1 MKNIKTRNDFAKFIG
16 VKLQTLTYLLYI
28 KKIDNCYNTLEIP
41 KKNGDTRTICVP
53 NKNLKK
59 VQKKLYNKLS
69 TYYDEIKTQNNFTSK
84 ISHGFEKNRSIVTN
98 AEVHKNKR
106 YVVNL
111 DLLVFFPSINFGR
124 VRSYFIKN
132 NYFEINDDI
141 ATILAQLTCYK
152 GTLPQGA
159 STSPL
164 IANMICNIMDIRILK
179 IAKKYRLDY
188 TRYADDLT
196 FSTNNK
202 YFLNDYDKFL
212 EDIKN
217 IIHRSGFELN
227 SKKTRLLFSNSRQ
240 EVTGLVVNKKISVP
254 KEYYKNTR
262 AMAHSLYKNGYFL
275 IDDEVGTIEQ
285 LEGRFS
291 FINQINLYNIDN
303 KKKNMWHLNSKE
315 KQYQKFMI
323 YKTFYANEK
332 PLIITEGKTDVLY
345 IKAALKKYYKY
356 FPNLITKKDNGNFVF
371 HVNFFKRKQKHS
383 YYLNLVKDGADT
395 IKNIYSNCYIKT
407 KNNKNITTVHDF
419 KKLCGE
425 RETNPVI
432 LIFDNEMV
440 SNKDRPLKKFLNE
453 IKVNASQKDKL
464 KENLYINIC
473 DNLYLCT
480 YQLNNKEACEIEIE
494 DLFPADVL
502 EHEING
508 RKFSKKDSTHDN
520 GFYGK
525 NEFSQYVYSNYESID
540 FSNFISLLS
549 AINEII
555 ELLINFISDF

>member
-16 VKLQTLTYLLYI
+16 VKLKTLTYLLYI

-555 ELLINFISDF
+555 ELYPNNI

>member
-111 DLLVFFPSINFGR
+111 DLLDFFPSINFGR

-159 STSPL
+159 PTSPL

-303 KKKNMWHLNSKE
+303 KKKDMWHLNSKE

-356 FPNLITKKDNGNFVF
+356 FPNLITKKDNSNFVF

-419 KKLCGE
+419 KKLRGE

-555 ELLINFISDF
+555 ELYPNNI

>member
-111 DLLVFFPSINFGR
+111 DLLDFFPSINFGR

-159 STSPL
+159 PTSPL

-303 KKKNMWHLNSKE
+303 KKKDMWHLNSKE

-345 IKAALKKYYKY
+345 IKAALKKYYKC

-419 KKLCGE
+419 KKLRGE

-555 ELLINFISDF
+555 ELYPNNI

>member
-111 DLLVFFPSINFGR
+111 DLLDFFPSINFGR

-303 KKKNMWHLNSKE
+303 KKKDMWHLNSKE

-419 KKLCGE
+419 KKLRGE

-555 ELLINFISDF
+555 ELYPNNI

>member
-188 TRYADDLT
+188 TRYAGDLT

-555 ELLINFISDF
+555 ELYPNNI

>member
-111 DLLVFFPSINFGR
+111 DLLDFFPSINFGR

-159 STSPL
+159 PTSPL

-303 KKKNMWHLNSKE
+303 KKKDMCHLNSKE

-419 KKLCGE
+419 KKLRGE

-555 ELLINFISDF
+555 ELYPNNI

>member
-111 DLLVFFPSINFGR
+111 DLLDFFPSINFGR

-555 ELLINFISDF
+555 ELYPNNI

>member
-383 YYLNLVKDGADT
+383 YYLNLVKDSADT

-555 ELLINFISDF
+555 ELYPNNI

>member
-111 DLLVFFPSINFGR
+111 DLLDFFPSINFGR

-159 STSPL
+159 PTSPL

-303 KKKNMWHLNSKE
+303 KKKDMWHLNSKE

-419 KKLCGE
+419 KKLRGE

-555 ELLINFISDF
+555 ELYPNNI

>member
-323 YKTFYANEK
+323 YKTFYANEN

-555 ELLINFISDF
+555 ELYPNNI

>member
-152 GTLPQGA
+152 GTLPQGT

-555 ELLINFISDF
+555 ELYPNNI

>member
-132 NYFEINDDI
+132 NYFEINHDI

-555 ELLINFISDF
+555 ELYPNNI

>member
-432 LIFDNEMV
+432 LIFDNEIV

-555 ELLINFISDF
+555 ELYPNNI

>member
-1 MKNIKTRNDFAKFIG
+1 MQK
-16 VKLQTLTYLLYI
+16 YI
-28 KKIDNCYNTLEIP
+28 KI
-41 KKNGDTRTICVP
+41 
-53 NKNLKK
+53 
-59 VQKKLYNKLS
+59 
-69 TYYDEIKTQNNFTSK
+69 
-84 ISHGFEKNRSIVTN
+84 
-98 AEVHKNKR
+98 
-106 YVVNL
+106 NL
-111 DLLVFFPSINFGR
+111 DLLVFFPSNNFGR

-291 FINQINLYNIDN
+291 FINQINLYNIDI

-555 ELLINFISDF
+555 ELYPNNI

>member
-217 IIHRSGFELN
+217 IIHRSGLELN

-555 ELLINFISDF
+555 ELYPNNI

>member
-111 DLLVFFPSINFGR
+111 DLLDFFPSINFGR

-159 STSPL
+159 PTSPL

-240 EVTGLVVNKKISVP
+240 EVTGLVVIKKISVP

-303 KKKNMWHLNSKE
+303 KKKDMWHLNSKE

-419 KKLCGE
+419 KKLRGE

-555 ELLINFISDF
+555 ELYPNNI

>member
-111 DLLVFFPSINFGR
+111 DLLDFFPSINFGR

-303 KKKNMWHLNSKE
+303 KKKDMWHLNSKE

-419 KKLCGE
+419 KKLRGE

-540 FSNFISLLS
+540 FINFISLLS

-555 ELLINFISDF
+555 ELYSNNI

>member
-1 MKNIKTRNDFAKFIG
+1 M
-16 VKLQTLTYLLYI
+16 LLYI

-419 KKLCGE
+419 KKLRGE

-555 ELLINFISDF
+555 ELYPNNI

>member
-111 DLLVFFPSINFGR
+111 DLLDFFPSINFGR

-159 STSPL
+159 PTSPL

-240 EVTGLVVNKKISVP
+240 EVTGLVVNKKIFVP

-275 IDDEVGTIEQ
+275 IYDEVGTIEQ

-303 KKKNMWHLNSKE
+303 KKKDMWHLNSKE

-419 KKLCGE
+419 KKLRGE

-555 ELLINFISDF
+555 ELYPNNI

>member
-111 DLLVFFPSINFGR
+111 DLLVFFPSTNFGR

-555 ELLINFISDF
+555 ELYPNNI

>member
-111 DLLVFFPSINFGR
+111 DLLDFFPSINFGR

-159 STSPL
+159 PTSPL

-303 KKKNMWHLNSKE
+303 KKKDMWHLNSKE

-356 FPNLITKKDNGNFVF
+356 FPNLITKKGNGNFVF

-419 KKLCGE
+419 KKLRGE

-555 ELLINFISDF
+555 ELYPNNI

>member
-419 KKLCGE
+419 KKLRGE

-555 ELLINFISDF
+555 ELYPNNI

>member
-254 KEYYKNTR
+254 KKYYKNTR

-555 ELLINFISDF
+555 ELYPNNI

>member
-480 YQLNNKEACEIEIE
+480 YQLNNKEAYEIEIE

-555 ELLINFISDF
+555 ELYPNNI

>member
-111 DLLVFFPSINFGR
+111 DLLDFFPSINFGR

-159 STSPL
+159 PTSPL

-419 KKLCGE
+419 KKLRGE
-425 RETNPVI
+425 KETNPVI

-555 ELLINFISDF
+555 ELYPNNI

>member
-59 VQKKLYNKLS
+59 VQKKLYNKLT

-555 ELLINFISDF
+555 ELYPNNI

>member
-111 DLLVFFPSINFGR
+111 DLLDFFPSINFGR

-159 STSPL
+159 PTSPL

-303 KKKNMWHLNSKE
+303 KKKDMWHLNSKE

-407 KNNKNITTVHDF
+407 KNNKNITTAHDF
-419 KKLCGE
+419 KKLRGE

-555 ELLINFISDF
+555 ELYPNNI

>member
-111 DLLVFFPSINFGR
+111 DLLDFFPSINFGR

-345 IKAALKKYYKY
+345 IKAVLKKYYKY

-419 KKLCGE
+419 KKLRGE

-525 NEFSQYVYSNYESID
+525 NEFSQYVYSKFASID

-555 ELLINFISDF
+555 ELYPNNI

>member
-425 RETNPVI
+425 REKNPVI

-555 ELLINFISDF
+555 ELYPNNI

>member
-98 AEVHKNKR
+98 PEVHKNKR

-111 DLLVFFPSINFGR
+111 DLLDFFPSINFGR

-159 STSPL
+159 PTSPL

-303 KKKNMWHLNSKE
+303 KKKDMWHLNSKE

-419 KKLCGE
+419 KKLRGE

-555 ELLINFISDF
+555 ELYPNNI

>member
-111 DLLVFFPSINFGR
+111 DLLDFFPSINFGR

-159 STSPL
+159 PTSPL

-275 IDDEVGTIEQ
+275 IDDEAGTIEQ

-303 KKKNMWHLNSKE
+303 KKKDMWHLNSKE

-419 KKLCGE
+419 KKLRGE

-473 DNLYLCT
+473 DNLYLCA

-555 ELLINFISDF
+555 ELYPNNI

>member
-111 DLLVFFPSINFGR
+111 DLLDFFPSINFGR

-159 STSPL
+159 PTSPL

-303 KKKNMWHLNSKE
+303 KKKDMWHLNSKE

-323 YKTFYANEK
+323 YKTSYANEK

-419 KKLCGE
+419 KKLRGE

-555 ELLINFISDF
+555 ELYPNNI

>member
-98 AEVHKNKR
+98 AEVHGNKR

-111 DLLVFFPSINFGR
+111 DLLDFFPSINFGR

-159 STSPL
+159 PTSPL

-303 KKKNMWHLNSKE
+303 KKKDMWHLNSKE

-419 KKLCGE
+419 KKLRGE

-555 ELLINFISDF
+555 ELYPNNI

>member
-41 KKNGDTRTICVP
+41 KKNGDSRTICVP

-555 ELLINFISDF
+555 ELYPNNI

>member
-432 LIFDNEMV
+432 LIFDTEMV

-494 DLFPADVL
+494 DLFPTDVL

-555 ELLINFISDF
+555 ELYPNNI

>member
-356 FPNLITKKDNGNFVF
+356 FPNLITKKDNGNFVL

-555 ELLINFISDF
+555 ELYPNNI

>member
-111 DLLVFFPSINFGR
+111 DLLDFFPSINFGR

-419 KKLCGE
+419 KKLRGE

-555 ELLINFISDF
+555 ELYPNNI